1 MAKSFDD
8 IERGFE
14 KIALFADSATLAPR
28 HAAHQIP
35 DGRWES
41 KLGGGI
47 DFGISPRTEAS

>member
-14 KIALFADSATLAPR
+14 KIALFADSATQAPR